1 MIWLSVFGILN
12 VRADVHAYGGC
23 TNTVRESARTNGTTL
38 ISQNRKSSFHPCI
51 VQAPKFQTKTVNDL
65 EHPVK
70 LVAHAGANGIVT
82 RIILRMVI
90 MIHVDGADNID
101 DSDAYD
107 DDDGDDDND
116 GDDDKDDDGDDDKDG
131 DGDDDNYGDDDN
143 DDDGDDHNDD
153 DSDDK
158 NDDDSDDNNN
168 DDDGDDRVDNPD
180 LIGSLRLGHGFV
192 EGPVLLSGAVGL
204 NGGRHG
210 PQQVRSSAAVPLC
223 GLGGTHAQHEL
234 HVKHGH

>member
-1 MIWLSVFGILN
+1 
-12 VRADVHAYGGC
+12 
-23 TNTVRESARTNGTTL
+23 
-38 ISQNRKSSFHPCI
+38 
-51 VQAPKFQTKTVNDL
+51 
-65 EHPVK
+65 
-70 LVAHAGANGIVT
+70 
-82 RIILRMVI
+82 
-90 MIHVDGADNID
+90 MIHVDGADNVD

-107 DDDGDDDND
+107 DDDSDNDND
-116 GDDDKDDDGDDDKDG
+116 GDDEKND
-131 DGDDDNYGDDDN
+131 GDDDN
-143 DDDGDDHNDD
+143 DDDGDDD
-153 DSDDK
+153 

-192 EGPVLLSGAVGL
+192 EGPVLLSGAVVL
-204 NGGRHG
+204 NGGRHR